1 MLIRFTGIPRFLKVC
16 FLPLCLSKIFIS
28 TCFPEWKEIWRE
40 FLLLWKKVKIV
51 FGLFC
56 NELLERHWVPLAV
69 REHHGVPSAGF
80 ILNIS
85 TSSHSSF
92 DLCLW
97 ASMISLNLL
106 CASVSEMYSKVLL
119 LCFAPFWLV
128 KVCMGMPFFWIS
140 GETCTRNVWENIWVN
155 WFGHCC
161 LSMHS
166 SFLQSELF
174 KCPDE

>member
-40 FLLLWKKVKIV
+40 FLLLWKEVKIV

-69 REHHGVPSAGF
+69 REHHRVPSAGF

-97 ASMISLNLL
+97 ASMIFLNLL

-119 LCFAPFWLV
+119 LCFAPFWLM
-128 KVCMGMPFFWIS
+128 KVCMGMPFF
-140 GETCTRNVWENIWVN
+140 GY
-155 WFGHCC
+155 
-161 LSMHS
+161 
-166 SFLQSELF
+166 
-174 KCPDE
+174 

>member
-1 MLIRFTGIPRFLKVC
+1 MLIRFTGIPHFLKVC

-56 NELLERHWVPLAV
+56 NELLERQWVPLAV
-69 REHHGVPSAGF
+69 REHHRVPSAGF

-97 ASMISLNLL
+97 ASMIFLNLL
-106 CASVSEMYSKVLL
+106 CASVSEMSL
-119 LCFAPFWLV
+119 LCSILAHEGLYGNAFFWLL
-128 KVCMGMPFFWIS
+128 
-140 GETCTRNVWENIWVN
+140 GETCTRNVWENI
-155 WFGHCC
+155 
-161 LSMHS
+161 
-166 SFLQSELF
+166 
-174 KCPDE
+174 